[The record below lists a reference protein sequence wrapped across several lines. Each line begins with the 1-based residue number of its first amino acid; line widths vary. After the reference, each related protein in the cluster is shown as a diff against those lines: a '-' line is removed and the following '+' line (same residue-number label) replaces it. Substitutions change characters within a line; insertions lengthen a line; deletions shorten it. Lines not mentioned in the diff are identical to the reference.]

1 MTTDIVL
8 SEQFQALVD
17 ECKAIIT
24 ETIFNHR
31 DVLIQGYHTLGKT
44 VATNEAYQKY
54 AKDNKSSLQDLAK
67 TVGISPRTLYY
78 CVQVYEKYPDTSLLP
93 EGKNLSWS
101 KLITKYLP
109 KHIEIDGVKSKP
121 SYSDLCEI
129 IKDIKFL
136 LETEWG
142 RAHQEVMRTDT
153 TATELTIANTKCEFI
168 RYLQDQVEKII
179 RGVVWDG

>member
-1 MTTDIVL
+1 MTTDLIVQ
-8 SEQFQALVD
+8 SEPFQALVD

-78 CVQVYEKYPDTSLLP
+78 CVQVYEKYPDPSLLP

-109 KHIEIDGVKSKP
+109 KHIESEGVKTKP
-121 SYSDLCEI
+121 SYADLHEM
-129 IKDIKFL
+129 IKDINYL
-136 LETEWG
+136 METEWKKSNQDAAACLDDEE
-142 RAHQEVMRTDT
+142 RIRIQAQCM
-153 TATELTIANTKCEFI
+153 FI
-168 RYLQDQVEKII
+168 RYLQDQINKITGGI
-179 RGVVWDG
+179 DN